1 MAGKTTTL
9 AALGADDGGEANLK
23 YTWAA
28 TTLPT
33 GATGPVFA
41 VNGTNAAKNDTATF
55 SHAGTYG
62 FTVTIADA
70 SGLTTTSSVSVTVNQ
85 TLTSIAV
92 TPATAS
98 LAAGGTQQFAAADGQ
113 FGVALTSPPTYAW
126 TTSAGTSST
135 AGLLTAPTTG
145 GDQRRRDGHQRHS
158 QRHRQFTVAANQLP
172 TVVTAAS
179 ADAES
184 SDGV

>member
-1 MAGKTTTL
+1 M
-9 AALGADDGGEANLK
+9 K

-33 GATGPVFA
+33 GATAPVFS

-55 SHAGTYG
+55 SHAGVYG

-70 SGLTTTSSVSVTVNQ
+70 SGFSTTSSVSVTVNQ

-98 LAAGGTQQFAAADGQ
+98 LAAGGTQQFAAAGTDQ
-113 FGVALTSPPTYAW
+113 FGVALTVPPTYVW
-126 TTSAGTSST
+126 TTSAG
-135 AGLLTAPTTG
+135 
-145 GDQRRRDGHQRHS
+145 R
-158 QRHRQFTVAANQLP
+158 
-172 TVVTAAS
+172 S
-179 ADAES
+179 ARPAC
-184 SDGV
+184 